1 MKQAASQPKKV
12 LGVSRNVF
20 FLGWVSF
27 LTDVSSEM
35 IFNMLP
41 LFLSNVLGVG
51 TAFIGLIEG
60 VGDSA
65 ATILKIASGWFS
77 DKIGK
82 RKGVT
87 TAGYVLSTVAKPF
100 LYIASAGWVVLIIRV
115 AERSGKGIRT
125 SPRDALVADSTSPEE
140 MGRGFGFHRALD
152 TFGAVTGIV
161 GAVAIVLLMQKGD
174 LLLSSNTFKMLVI
187 IGLIPAVLAVLLLI
201 FFVHERRAPRPKRA
215 EIGAAATWR
224 GFDRRFK
231 LFLGIIVLFTL
242 GNSTDA
248 FLVLRAQNIGFS
260 VLHILLLLVLFSL
273 VYASI
278 SYPSGILSDRLGRKR
293 LIVVGWSMYALTY
306 LGFALAVAWWHVIFL
321 FALYGLYFGMAEGA
335 TRAFVADM
343 VPEERRGTAYGLYHG
358 AVGLSLLPASVIAG
372 VLWQVISPAAPFYF
386 GAAMSG
392 AAMIGFAL
400 LIRE

>member
-1 MKQAASQPKKV
+1 MKRATSQPKKV

-35 IFNMLP
+35 ILNVLP

-60 VGDSA
+60 LGDSA

-77 DKIGK
+77 DRIGK

-87 TAGYVLSTVAKPF
+87 TAGYVLSTLAKPF
-100 LYIASAGWVVLIIRV
+100 LYVASAGWVVLIIRI

-140 MGRGFGFHRALD
+140 MGKSFGFHRALD

-174 LLLSSNTFKMLVI
+174 LLLSSNTFKMLVV
-187 IGLIPAVLAVLLLI
+187 IGMIPAVLSVLLLI
-201 FFVHERRAPRPKRA
+201 FFVHEKRASRPKRA
-215 EIGAAATWR
+215 EIGGAATWR

-231 LFLGIIVLFTL
+231 LFLGVIVLFTL
-242 GNSTDA
+242 GNSADA

-260 VLHILLLLVLFSL
+260 ILHILLLLALFNL
-273 VYASI
+273 VYASV
-278 SYPSGILSDRLGRKR
+278 SYPSGVLSDKLGRKR
-293 LIVVGWSMYALTY
+293 LIVAGWSIYALTY
-306 LGFALAVAWWHVIFL
+306 LGFGLAGAWWHVIFL
-321 FALYGLYFGMAEGA
+321 FALYGVYFGLAEGA
-335 TRAFVADM
+335 TRAFVADI
-343 VPEERRGTAYGLYHG
+343 VPAERRGAAYGLYHG
-358 AVGLSLLPASVIAG
+358 AVGFALLPASVIAG
-372 VLWQVISPAAPFYF
+372 VLWQVISPAATFYF

-392 AAMIGFAL
+392 AALVGFL
-400 LIRE
+400 FLIHE